1 MPEEKYV
8 VTIKND
14 EVETIMSVWSDL
26 PHAALHADVLRQDG
40 YENVTVKRYMEEA
53 GL

>member
-1 MPEEKYV
+1 MSEEKYV
-8 VTIKND
+8 VTVKYN
-14 EVETIMSVWSDL
+14 EVEIIMSEWGNVL
-26 PHAALHADVLRQDG
+26 HAALHADVLRQDG